1 MRDKKK
7 KGYMFLIFI
16 LLLAV
21 TGVFYLGTESF
32 QIKKITVI
40 GNEIIDEKEIIK
52 RSGISFNQ
60 NIFKLDKEIV
70 EERIESVPYLEVVSI
85 RPNYP
90 DEVVITVHERK
101 AAAIIPYLNS
111 YFIIDKDCYIME
123 IVNEIE
129 EVLYPL
135 VQDMEVRSFV
145 VGKKLVAE
153 EEYQVKVLSKILES
167 IYQLELE
174 NQVSEI
180 IISNPDDVQLIL
192 TDGIRT
198 RIGQAIEMDKKLIW
212 LKSEKL
218 KEVCKGL
225 TGGILDLSAPSKPV
239 FYPDES

>member
-90 DEVVITVHERK
+90 DEVVITVHEK

-145 VGKKLVAE
+145 V
-153 EEYQVKVLSKILES
+153 VK
-167 IYQLELE
+167 
-174 NQVSEI
+174 N
-180 IISNPDDVQLIL
+180 
-192 TDGIRT
+192 
-198 RIGQAIEMDKKLIW
+198 
-212 LKSEKL
+212 
-218 KEVCKGL
+218 
-225 TGGILDLSAPSKPV
+225 
-239 FYPDES
+239 

>member
-1 MRDKKK
+1 
-7 KGYMFLIFI
+7 
-16 LLLAV
+16 
-21 TGVFYLGTESF
+21 
-32 QIKKITVI
+32 
-40 GNEIIDEKEIIK
+40 
-52 RSGISFNQ
+52 
-60 NIFKLDKEIV
+60 
-70 EERIESVPYLEVVSI
+70 
-85 RPNYP
+85 
-90 DEVVITVHERK
+90 
-101 AAAIIPYLNS
+101 
-111 YFIIDKDCYIME
+111 ME

-225 TGGILDLSAPSKPV
+225 TGGILDLCSLKTSIL
-239 FYPDES
+239 S

>member
-218 KEVCKGL
+218 KGVCKGL

>member
-1 MRDKKK
+1 LRDKKK

>member
-1 MRDKKK
+1 
-7 KGYMFLIFI
+7 MFLIFI